1 MIALSRFVAFA
12 FLSPAVCFR
21 NGDNRM
27 IKIDL
32 SGRVALVT
40 GASQGLGER
49 IARTLYGAGA
59 SVAINCFP
67 DEPGTNQKNAE
78 AIAKD
83 LGERAMVVAA
93 DVRDLEQVEAMVES
107 VVSHLGRLD
116 ILVNNAAILRDKT
129 LKNLTPTMWQ
139 DVIDTNLTGVFNMC
153 KASADALQER
163 GRIVSLASIAAAVGF
178 FGQANYAAAKAGVIA
193 ITRVLS
199 RELAKKK
206 ITVNAVAP
214 GVVLTE
220 MGKSIPEE
228 ARKQMLT
235 NIPLGRFGEPE
246 EIANVVLF
254 LASDLASYVTGQTIH
269 INGGW
274 YAP

>member
-1 MIALSRFVAFA
+1 
-12 FLSPAVCFR
+12 VC
-21 NGDNRM
+21 
-27 IKIDL
+27 
-32 SGRVALVT
+32 
-40 GASQGLGER
+40 
-49 IARTLYGAGA
+49 
-59 SVAINCFP
+59 
-67 DEPGTNQKNAE
+67 
-78 AIAKD
+78 
-83 LGERAMVVAA
+83 A

-129 LKNLTPTMWQ
+129 LKNLTSDMWQ
-139 DVIDTNLTGVFNMC
+139 DVIDTNLTGVFNAC
-153 KASADALQER
+153 KASANALQDG

-178 FGQANYAAAKAGVIA
+178 FGQANYAAAKAGVVA
-193 ITRVLS
+193 ITKVLS
-199 RELAKKK
+199 RELARKK

-228 ARKQMLT
+228 TRKQMLT
-235 NIPLGRFGEPE
+235 NIPLGRFGEPD

-254 LASDLASYVTGQTIH
+254 LCSNLASYVTGQTIH